1 MPDLTQEMTTTN
13 SRFKSKR
20 LDKKQI
26 ALIWK
31 KTGIKFFMLGYHWEL
46 YHLIEENPNISVKE
60 ICEAMPKFYHYKE
73 SQYNYTNVPTIYEDI
88 DYIMSSPQTHKI
100 IIKDEGRF
108 RLGTEE
114 ECIEYAAKLYLQ
126 GKVAMAK
133 YGAVKNRI
141 SQDGQGRLFDQY
153 LKNIDESSGDPF
165 IEAFVKYVTRKEEK
179 RE

>member
-46 YHLIEENPNISVKE
+46 YHLIEKRPNISVKE

-108 RLGTEE
+108 RLGTEQ

-165 IEAFVKYVTRKEEK
+165 IEAFVKYVTRKEKK